1 MICRLSRR
9 MSNPK
14 HNPSNERAIGYVKWY
29 GGYNSKMDQENKF
42 GFLESTVHGSVFAH
56 ESELICMPSDMKEG
70 RWVTF
75 RVTNGKKGLSAN
87 AVELAENTSDFTTIS
102 KLLDIKDV
110 PIEIRLQVCFHIPL
124 EVGHPLIPAL
134 EETIAE
140 YDRLSFTRVGEFP
153 NSWEELDRQS
163 PLFRLLPEQI
173 KQTWFNKEYP
183 NIKRNIDVL
192 SSTET
197 CIKRN
202 TEIYGLMSPQDK
214 QLALSW
220 AGNDSDYEKAKMLS
234 ARAAEIII
242 ADFFS
247 GLGRSV
253 LDTAIH
259 QVTGES
265 DHWKSHDLLIDSAK
279 PVDVKNARSTIHSNT
294 FVEYTIKRFKT
305 DYQGRDVILAGVL
318 SPYLK
323 FEDLERKSPR
333 QIANITVLGT
343 TTQSQV
349 QSLEKEFSK
358 RELTVDFGSGQRWPI
373 WIFNNDL
380 DWFSKQ
386 HEAVEEFSKSVDQVK
401 PEDWKNCQKNV
412 IPAFLIAGREVPESY
427 RENLSGWQN
436 WYLDKITEKSKS
448 GELTLPWLY
457 LFTFHHF
464 LEAITNIDSAES
476 KEYSPNGYR
485 ELLFYSEGDAERPA
499 SLIDPLSLIRGLI
512 GTLNTLWDQRRSARL
527 IYLRRF
533 EFKGEGLIRGI
544 DPAGNKVTVLAYC
557 GGFVE
562 SKGKCGHSPLVIGR
576 HDTCPSCRML
586 VCNICGYCS
595 EHCKKGRENSGAL
608 LGRHL

>member
-1 MICRLSRR
+1 M
-9 MSNPK
+9 
-14 HNPSNERAIGYVKWY
+14 ER
-29 GGYNSKMDQENKF
+29 ENKF
-42 GFLESTVHGSVFAH
+42 GFLESTMHGSVFAH
-56 ESELICMPSDMKEG
+56 QSELICLPSDMEEG

-75 RVTNGKKGLSAN
+75 RVTNGERGLSAN
-87 AVELAENTSDFTTIS
+87 DVELAENTSDFTTIS

-110 PIEIRLQVCFHIPL
+110 PIETRLQVCFHIPL

-197 CIKRN
+197 CIRRN

-220 AGNDSDYEKAKMLS
+220 AENDSDYEKAKMLS
-234 ARAAEIII
+234 ARAAEIIT

-279 PVDVKNARSTIHSNT
+279 PVDVKNARSTINSNT

-323 FEDLERKSPR
+323 FKDLERKSLR
-333 QIANITVLGT
+333 QTANITVLGT

-401 PEDWKNCQKNV
+401 PEDWKNCQQNV

-476 KEYSPNGYR
+476 KEYSPNGYL
-485 ELLFYSEGDAERPA
+485 ELLFYSEGRDLLVHPYAGDVQRPA
-499 SLIDPLSLIRGLI
+499 SLIDPSSFIRGLI
-512 GTLNTLWDQRRSARL
+512 GTLNSLWDHRRSARL
-527 IYLRRF
+527 GYLRHF

-544 DPAGNKVTVLAYC
+544 DPAGNKVTVVAYC

-562 SKGKCGHSPLVIGR
+562 SRGKCGNSPLVIGI
-576 HDTCPSCRML
+576 DNTCPSCRML
-586 VCNICGYCS
+586 VCNLCGYCS
-595 EHCKKGRENSGAL
+595 ERCKKERENSGAY
-608 LGRHL
+608 